1 VSALPL
7 GDAGHEALAVLLS
20 AECRALRRALRPLA
34 WVTLEEVALEAVPE
48 GGRLLARTS
57 ARQVAERLGVDPGTA
72 AGALRNLRERN
83 LVALEREKGPQGR
96 FGLSV
101 YLLGPVA
108 GLSVVRPHT
117 TSPLVVLPRVG
128 ATRVGPATPGGSG
141 RRDLSAAGTAG
152 AGTVPRPPLAD
163 PNGSDAPRPAASAHR
178 SGHGSP
184 ADAASPRSLH
194 RSGQESFDLGP
205 VSP

>member
-57 ARQVAERLGVDPGTA
+57 ARQVAERLGVDPGIA
-72 AGALRNLRERN
+72 AGALRALRERG
-83 LVALEREKGPQGR
+83 LLALEREKGPQGR

-101 YLLGPVA
+101 YGLRPVA
-108 GLSVVRPHT
+108 GFSVVRPST
-117 TSPLVVLPRVG
+117 AAPLVASSHVG
-128 ATRVGPATPGGSG
+128 ASGVKPATPGGTG
-141 RRDLSAAGTAG
+141 GRDLPAPGTAG
-152 AGTVPRPPLAD
+152 AGTAAAAAVAAPEGSGAPPK
-163 PNGSDAPRPAASAHR
+163 ASAHR
-178 SGHGSP
+178 SGHTSP
-184 ADAASPRSLH
+184 AEAAPPRSPH
-194 RSGQESFDLGP
+194 CSGQESFDLGTVAP
-205 VSP
+205 

>member
-1 VSALPL
+1 VSAQPL
-7 GDAGHEALAVLLS
+7 GDDGHEALAVLLS

-34 WVTLEEVALEAVPE
+34 WVALEEVALEAVPE

-72 AGALRNLRERN
+72 AGALRALREHG
-83 LVALEREKGPQGR
+83 LLALEREKGPQGR

-101 YLLGPVA
+101 YELQPVA
-108 GLSVVRPHT
+108 GLSVVRPRAGA
-117 TSPLVVLPRVG
+117 PLMAPPPVAGAARAP
-128 ATRVGPATPGGSG
+128 ATRWGPCRRGLPTSGTVG
-141 RRDLSAAGTAG
+141 AGTAAAAAAAAPEGSG
-152 AGTVPRPPLAD
+152 ALRPGAT
-163 PNGSDAPRPAASAHR
+163 AHR

-184 ADAASPRSLH
+184 ADAAPPRSLH
-194 RSGQESFDLGP
+194 RSGQESFDVGT